1 MPNQAGFRRPRHNHR
16 RQNLAVSIIS
26 YDLMRR
32 LIYDRRRLWHMKTKR
47 PPANKVLRKRKPR
60 VQRGVVATLANRIL
74 SGAIPPREYLPKE
87 SELCAQYGVSRTV
100 IREATKILESKGLL
114 RSRSRVGTQVL
125 DPNEWNILD
134 ADLLAWAGSEFHDP
148 RFVHSLM
155 EARFIIEP
163 AAAELAAVRADA
175 KDLARLD
182 EAYQRMH
189 ASLPPN
195 SAHDV
200 QQCSEAD
207 LDFHASLLVGSH
219 NHVLIQLAS
228 VIRAALRALF
238 ELTAHLGSAHEQAL
252 HLHGEVV
259 EAVRLR
265 RSDMARAAILKI
277 LNAAVADLDLQPS
290 RIIPEVLRPN
300 GVERQNR
307 DARAKTEH
315 GMQNKKRAARGEP
328 NRIAGQKFR
337 KKS

>member
-1 MPNQAGFRRPRHNHR
+1 
-16 RQNLAVSIIS
+16 
-26 YDLMRR
+26 
-32 LIYDRRRLWHMKTKR
+32 MKIKR
-47 PPANKVLRKRKPR
+47 PANKVRHKRKPR
-60 VQRGVVATLANRIL
+60 VQREVVATLAHRIL
-74 SGAIPPREYLPKE
+74 SGEIPAREYLPKE
-87 SELCAQYGVSRTV
+87 SELCVEYGVSRTV

-125 DPNEWNILD
+125 DPNEWNMLD

-163 AAAELAAVRADA
+163 AAAELAARRADPG
-175 KDLARLD
+175 DLARLD

-195 SAHDV
+195 GPHDV
-200 QQCSEAD
+200 LRCSEAD
-207 LDFHASLLVGSH
+207 LDFHTALLIGSH

-238 ELTAHLGSAHEQAL
+238 ELTTHLGSAHEHAL

-265 RSDMARAAILKI
+265 QPDAARTTILKI
-277 LNAAVADLDLQPS
+277 LDAAVADLELKPS
-290 RIIPEVLRPN
+290 RITPEVLRPIPASQQHHDRR
-300 GVERQNR
+300 ERSKQQKSN
-307 DARAKTEH
+307 TEDEAT
-315 GMQNKKRAARGEP
+315 NKSDWKANPEL
-328 NRIAGQKFR
+328 R
-337 KKS
+337 KKITRRTNRKDRKAVNRR

>member
-1 MPNQAGFRRPRHNHR
+1 
-16 RQNLAVSIIS
+16 
-26 YDLMRR
+26 
-32 LIYDRRRLWHMKTKR
+32 MKNKR
-47 PPANKVLRKRKPR
+47 SANKVRHKRKPR
-60 VQRGVVATLANRIL
+60 VQREVVSTLARRIL
-74 SGAIPPREYLPKE
+74 SGEIPAREYLPKE

-114 RSRSRVGTQVL
+114 RSRSRVGTQVQ
-125 DPNEWNILD
+125 DPNQWNMLD

-163 AAAELAAVRADA
+163 AAAELAARRADPG
-175 KDLARLD
+175 DLARLD

-195 SAHDV
+195 APHDV
-200 QQCSEAD
+200 VRCSEAD
-207 LDFHASLLVGSH
+207 LDFHTALLVGSH

-238 ELTAHLGSAHEQAL
+238 ELTTHLGSAHEQAL

-265 RSDMARAAILKI
+265 RSDAARAAILKI
-277 LNAAVADLDLQPS
+277 LDAAVADLELQPS
-290 RIIPEVLRPN
+290 RITPETFHPTGGDGKHGDRRTNAEHQTRNTKRRSPARRNRAANTKSGGASLATP
-300 GVERQNR
+300 ESRQRVANR
-307 DARAKTEH
+307 DSR
-315 GMQNKKRAARGEP
+315 KRTQRDDSE
-328 NRIAGQKFR
+328 N
-337 KKS
+337 

>member
-1 MPNQAGFRRPRHNHR
+1 MKAKRH
-16 RQNLAVSIIS
+16 S
-26 YDLMRR
+26 
-32 LIYDRRRLWHMKTKR
+32 
-47 PPANKVLRKRKPR
+47 ANKVLRKRKPR
-60 VQRGVVATLANRIL
+60 VQREIVATLARRIL
-74 SGAIPPREYLPKE
+74 SGKIPPREYLPKE
-87 SELCAQYGVSRTV
+87 SELCTQYGVSRTV

-125 DPNEWNILD
+125 DPNEWNMLD
-134 ADLLAWAGSEFHDP
+134 ADLLTWAGSEFHDP

-163 AAAELAAVRADA
+163 AAAELAAERADA
-175 KDLARLD
+175 RDLAKLD
-182 EAYQRMH
+182 ETYQRMC

-195 SAHDV
+195 PAHDV

-207 LDFHASLLVGSH
+207 LDFHTSILVASH

-265 RSDMARAAILKI
+265 RSDVARATILKI
-277 LNAAVADLDLQPS
+277 LDAAVADLDLQTL
-290 RIIPEVLRPN
+290 RIIPEVLCPTGRDRQQRD
-300 GVERQNR
+300 GQAKAERGNFL
-307 DARAKTEH
+307 H
-315 GMQNKKRAARGEP
+315 
-328 NRIAGQKFR
+328 
-337 KKS
+337 

>member
-1 MPNQAGFRRPRHNHR
+1 
-16 RQNLAVSIIS
+16 
-26 YDLMRR
+26 
-32 LIYDRRRLWHMKTKR
+32 MKAKR
-47 PPANKVLRKRKPR
+47 ASANKVLRKRKPR
-60 VQRGVVATLANRIL
+60 VQREVVATLARRIL
-74 SGAIPPREYLPKE
+74 SGEIQPRDHLPKE
-87 SELCAQYGVSRTV
+87 SELCAHYGVSRTV

-125 DPNEWNILD
+125 DPNEWNMLD

-163 AAAELAAVRADA
+163 AAAELAAERADS

-195 SAHDV
+195 GPHDV
-200 QQCSEAD
+200 QRCSEAD
-207 LDFHASLLVGSH
+207 LDFHTALLVGSH
-219 NHVLIQLAS
+219 NHVLIQLAN

-238 ELTAHLGSAHEQAL
+238 ELTTHLGSAHERAL

-265 RSDMARAAILKI
+265 RPDAARAAILKI
-277 LNAAVADLDLQPS
+277 LDAAVTDLDLQPS
-290 RIIPEVLRPN
+290 RIVPEILRPN
-300 GVERQNR
+300 TVNRQHR
-307 DARAKTEH
+307 DGRAKTAHRTRNTEQ
-315 GMQNKKRAARGEP
+315 GPRVRSD
-328 NRIAGQKFR
+328 RTAGAKPR
-337 KKS
+337 KKTIRRTK